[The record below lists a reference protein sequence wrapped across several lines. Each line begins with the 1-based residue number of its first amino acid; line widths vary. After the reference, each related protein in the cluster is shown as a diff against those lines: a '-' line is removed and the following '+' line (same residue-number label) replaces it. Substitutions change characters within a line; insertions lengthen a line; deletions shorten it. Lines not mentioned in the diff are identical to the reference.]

1 MKIHYSITK
10 EQRKKMVEIVGRTLG
25 TTASYC
31 GAPTFSNKVGAF
43 EITRDGC
50 LCFADD
56 ADEAEVERVRMALR
70 EAGFAEE
77 ADAPEMPP
85 TATETATEAE
95 SEAETEAEAEAEAE
109 EEATTSDEDRR
120 IVSIPR
126 SVFTET
132 GRKNLDAFLA
142 SKGHLIQKAFNIEK
156 ATYTL
161 TDETIKFAW
170 FHGKIAEDTVR
181 AYTDFI
187 GKLCEM
193 AQKQKR
199 AVAREKPTENE
210 KYTFRCF
217 LLRLGMI
224 GDAYKM
230 SRKILLQNLTGSS
243 AFKCGHRRE
252 AGSHEVSE

>member
-25 TTASYC
+25 VQPIYC
-31 GAPTFSNKVGAF
+31 GAPTFAYKVGAF
-43 EITRDGC
+43 EITRDGSMC
-50 LCFADD
+50 GED
-56 ADEAEVERVRMALR
+56 AAEVECVRTALR
-70 EAGFAEE
+70 EAGFVAEE
-77 ADAPEMPP
+77 GTEMPMAEADSDEDSLAVSLP
-85 TATETATEAE
+85 RSSFTETAL
-95 SEAETEAEAEAEAE
+95 
-109 EEATTSDEDRR
+109 
-120 IVSIPR
+120 
-126 SVFTET
+126 
-132 GRKNLDAFLA
+132 KNLDALLA

-161 TDETIKFAW
+161 TEETIKFAW

-187 GKLCEM
+187 SKLCEM

-199 AVAREKPTENE
+199 AVSKEKAVENE
-210 KYTFRCF
+210 KYAFRCF

-224 GDAYKM
+224 GDDYKT

-243 AFKCGHRRE
+243 AFKCGHRKEE
-252 AGSHEVSE
+252 ADHEVSE